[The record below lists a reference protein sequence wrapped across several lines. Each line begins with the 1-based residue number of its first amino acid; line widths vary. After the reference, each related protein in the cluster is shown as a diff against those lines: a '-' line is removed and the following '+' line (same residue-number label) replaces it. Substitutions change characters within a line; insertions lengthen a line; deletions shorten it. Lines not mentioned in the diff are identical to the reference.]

1 MSHDTAIQMIR
12 RSIDHHKI
20 NVKEGL
26 FYSLE
31 KQKNEFFSL
40 IGNYWLTILNLF
52 RSKMIVAFSDK
63 ILTQKYNLRSS
74 ESY

>member
-26 FYSLE
+26 FYSLQ
-31 KQKNEFFSL
+31 KQKKEFFSL
-40 IGNYWLTILNLF
+40 LWNFLNLL
-52 RSKMIVAFSDK
+52 RSKMIFAFSDK
-63 ILTQKYNLRSS
+63 SSHLTQEYN
-74 ESY
+74 